1 MNRSR
6 PVGRRALVGVAI
18 ATAVVSVGATYALA
32 APGPATITGTGVT
45 TQGPCKV
52 GYDTQTATL
61 TPPDEL
67 LADNPVAGSVTMNKQ
82 CAGAV
87 IAQFSSEVRTGSGF
101 VTLSMFGTCIGTA
114 HALDPCTVGEQVV
127 ARPGYTYFAQG
138 DGSETTTGAHS
149 MQMVFPDLP
158 RGRWRFEAVPGGS
171 RAALAYRTFVVS
183 AYPGG

>member
-67 LADNPVAGSVTMNKQ
+67 LAGWGEGRGLGVVPDL
-82 CAGAV
+82 AGAL
-87 IAQFSSEVRTGSGF
+87 R
-101 VTLSMFGTCIGTA
+101 
-114 HALDPCTVGEQVV
+114 
-127 ARPGYTYFAQG
+127 G
-138 DGSETTTGAHS
+138 DAGAG
-149 MQMVFPDLP
+149 D
-158 RGRWRFEAVPGGS
+158 RGRTRCGEGVGS
-171 RAALAYRTFVVS
+171 SDGHHRGRYCDPDES
-183 AYPGG
+183 ATPDGP